1 MTGPA
6 GAVFVDAFGSGAG
19 HGILATGGADMLVR
33 LWNTSTRQVA
43 GYICAVAGDPI
54 TRAEWAKYLPGVPY
68 HPPCPRQ

>member
-1 MTGPA
+1 MAGERVTGVLVTGRRGFPRSA
-6 GAVFVDAFGSGAG
+6 GPGCGTAGCPVRSG
-19 HGILATGGADMLVR
+19 
-33 LWNTSTRQVA
+33 RQA